1 MISNTPLMNI
11 TLCVYASVVTLERVH
26 SYKDL
31 YAMKNITKSINGWLQ
46 TIHDKTTQVIY
57 TIGLNRKLRKQK
69 RLEKKLNTAI
79 RKFNFTIKP
88 QDHVDTL
95 VVMNGRLIRIQFTIE
110 GFIVRDDQT
119 DEAITDALTILQAM
133 ERIKQ

>member
-1 MISNTPLMNI
+1 
-11 TLCVYASVVTLERVH
+11 
-26 SYKDL
+26 
-31 YAMKNITKSINGWLQ
+31 MKNITKSINGWLQ